1 MNSPSNSPTPE
12 NDEQLVHR
20 TLRELPLRRAP
31 RSLEQRV
38 LAEIERRAALPWWR
52 RSFAHWPAVAR
63 AGFIVLCAGLV
74 RLVLA
79 GGGSMAAG
87 FAPTEF
93 ANAFAQQFA
102 WMDRGLVIGRA
113 LAGFCEIMSRNIP
126 ALWLYIGLVFFA
138 SMYAALFGL
147 GAAAYKAI
155 RTQRSSFHS

>member
-1 MNSPSNSPTPE
+1 MIPAPD
-12 NDEQLVHR
+12 NDEKMEQLVHR

-38 LAEIERRAALPWWR
+38 LAEIERRAALPWWQ

-63 AGFIVLCAGLV
+63 AGFVVLCAGLV

-79 GGGSMAAG
+79 SGGLMTAG

-93 ANAFAQQFA
+93 TNAVAQQFS
-102 WMDRGLVIGRA
+102 WMESGLVIVHA

-126 ALWLYIGLVFFA
+126 ALWLYVGLVFFA

-155 RTQRSSFHS
+155 RTQHSSFHP